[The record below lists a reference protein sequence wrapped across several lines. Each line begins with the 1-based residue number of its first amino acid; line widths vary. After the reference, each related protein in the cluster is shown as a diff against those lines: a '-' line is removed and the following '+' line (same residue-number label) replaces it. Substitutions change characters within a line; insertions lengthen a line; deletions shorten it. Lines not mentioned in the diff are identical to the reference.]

1 MNVHRIICTPQ
12 EQYNTIFRTKR
23 RGRGREGVLWKE
35 GLEIVWKAIF
45 TLVTDLQPLAFLN
58 RVKGEITFHDNE
70 QVLLEL
76 GRVNQVSTCFGYIPA
91 KRLKHV

>member
-1 MNVHRIICTPQ
+1 MCTTRAI
-12 EQYNTIFRTKR
+12 QYNFQNEKKGERERRVLMEGRTR
-23 RGRGREGVLWKE
+23 DCS
-35 GLEIVWKAIF
+35 KAIF

-70 QVLLEL
+70 QVLLDL

-91 KRLKHV
+91 KHLEHV